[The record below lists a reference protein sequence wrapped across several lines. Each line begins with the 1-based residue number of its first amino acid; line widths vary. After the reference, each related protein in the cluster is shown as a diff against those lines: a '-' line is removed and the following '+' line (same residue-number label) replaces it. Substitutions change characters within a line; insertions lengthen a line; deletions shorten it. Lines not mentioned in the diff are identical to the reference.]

1 MIFAVSAHS
10 TSLMADA
17 AAMFVDAG
25 TYLCNLIAEK
35 WKDRPPT
42 KQELELPQRTLE
54 YRIQLR
60 RLNLELFPP
69 TISMILLLYIT
80 YSASLESIDTLKGI
94 KSGDEAGDEG
104 EANAGVMMF
113 FGILF
118 LVIDF
123 VNMFYFSTAN
133 GAMIP
138 FSYLHFESTLNGE
151 IGSEYT
157 SIEDEESSASYDGQ
171 DTENHQ
177 TNSSNSPRLNLNMC
191 SAWTVRRSTHI
202 CSSCVQF
209 LLLCAILTMIH
220 SLSFYS
226 MSLLTLLGAPRSLLQ
241 DQYPSFSKQSLLILP
256 MLGLRLVYHSLFVS
270 VPSP

>member
-1 MIFAVSAHS
+1 
-10 TSLMADA
+10 
-17 AAMFVDAG
+17 
-25 TYLCNLIAEK
+25 
-35 WKDRPPT
+35 
-42 KQELELPQRTLE
+42 
-54 YRIQLR
+54 
-60 RLNLELFPP
+60 
-69 TISMILLLYIT
+69 
-80 YSASLESIDTLKGI
+80 
-94 KSGDEAGDEG
+94 
-104 EANAGVMMF
+104 
-113 FGILF
+113 
-118 LVIDF
+118 
-123 VNMFYFSTAN
+123 MFYFSTAN

-138 FSYLHFESTLNGE
+138 FSYLHFESTSNGE

-157 SIEDEESSASYDGQ
+157 SIEDEESSASDDGQ

-270 VPSP
+270 VPSPWLKALWAQRLKSDVWEQSFKRNVFKWLHKFSIAVNCLTILTVAKASKLK